1 MPTPI
6 GTNVNYIFFR
16 SYSRA
21 FKRRTTT
28 TSVSSIAADQV
39 SEVFTNLWFFL
50 PCVDFRDLPTSKEPI
65 YQLLLSS
72 NQVNEKR
79 DCVWVNSSVVAVAKS
94 GNKYYCKR
102 IMTLGKMDAMMICQF
117 GFPLPRY

>member
-1 MPTPI
+1 MIYLPQRNPSI
-6 GTNVNYIFFR
+6 NYFF
-16 SYSRA
+16 
-21 FKRRTTT
+21 
-28 TSVSSIAADQV
+28 VV
-39 SEVFTNLWFFL
+39 G
-50 PCVDFRDLPTSKEPI
+50 
-65 YQLLLSS
+65 